1 MDDCCVIFL
10 SSHEF
15 PALLSGG
22 GLCDTKKIKVSS
34 LYNSI
39 RTTDNVILYSPQVKL
54 SQTTDL
60 NSALKVLVN
69 NIHLASE

>member
-1 MDDCCVIFL
+1 MIIVSLHVL

-15 PALLSGG
+15 AALLSGG

-34 LYNSI
+34 LYSI
-39 RTTDNVILYSPQVKL
+39 RATDDVILYSPQVKL
-54 SQTTDL
+54 NQTTDL
-60 NSALKVLVN
+60 KSALKVLVN